1 MVRKAVEQ
9 RSRVKAVE
17 QRSRVLLVLVGL
29 VFAVLVGRL
38 AQLQLLET
46 ERFQTLARE
55 NRVRLIPIVAPRGEI
70 FDRQGQKLV
79 GNRPVYTVSLVYLGQ
94 SDLRAVAE
102 GLAVILGQSPA
113 EIEAKITERALRLFE
128 PVKVARGVPME
139 VVTRIE
145 ERREE
150 LPGVVIDAEP
160 VREYPHGTLL
170 AHVLG
175 YVREIS
181 GPELAANR
189 EKGYRPGDLFG
200 KDGLEKTFE
209 EYLRGK
215 DGAREV
221 EVDALARPVRD
232 LGRRPPQPGNNLV
245 LTVDVRVQEAAER
258 ALAEA
263 VKAARR
269 AGRRDARGGAVVV
282 EDVRTGGIIA
292 MASYPTY
299 DPAVFTSYL
308 SERQA
313 RELFSSADRLML
325 NRAIAA
331 SYPPGSVFKMVVAAA
346 GLEAQKVDPETAI
359 PDPGYFVLGNQ
370 TFRDWKPGGHGRVDL
385 RRALQV
391 SCDVYFWRLGLT
403 VGIEEIARVAREFG
417 LDRATGI
424 ELPGEIGGVVPTPEY
439 KYALVKKSL
448 DRQYRPKLDEIE
460 ARYASLLNQAQD
472 PEARRQLEREKRK
485 ELDRVLAR
493 YNSHSWDLQWQTYDT
508 LNTSIGQGYNLSTPL
523 QLANYVA
530 AVANGGYLW
539 QPYLVQRIVGPDG
552 QVIKE
557 FAPRLLAR
565 VNIRPETLAVI
576 REGMALVTQ
585 GEGTAAGIFWGFP
598 VPVAGKTGTAEV
610 HGKDDHSLF
619 VAFAPADDPQVA
631 VAVVVEHAGHGSAV
645 AAPVA
650 REVLKAYFGLE

>member
-9 RSRVKAVE
+9 RSRV
-17 QRSRVLLVLVGL
+17 LLLLVGL
-29 VFAVLVGRL
+29 VFAVLAGRL

-94 SDLRAVAE
+94 RDLHAVAE
-102 GLAVILGQSPA
+102 GLAAILGQSAA

-128 PVKVARGVPME
+128 PVKIARGVPME
-139 VVTRIE
+139 VVTQIE

-160 VREYPHGTLL
+160 VREYPHGALA

-245 LTVDVRVQEAAER
+245 LTLDLRVQEAAER

-263 VKAARR
+263 VNAARR
-269 AGRRDARGGAVVV
+269 AGHRDARGGAVVV
-282 EDVRTGGIIA
+282 EDVRTGGILA

-299 DPAVFTSYL
+299 DPTVFTSYL
-308 SERQA
+308 SESQA
-313 RELFSSADRLML
+313 RELFSNPDRLML

-331 SYPPGSVFKMVVAAA
+331 GYPPGSTFKMVVAAA
-346 GLEAQKVDPETAI
+346 GLEAEKIEPEAAI
-359 PDPGYFVLGNQ
+359 PDPGYFQLGNQ

-385 RRALQV
+385 RRAIQV
-391 SCDVYFWRLGLT
+391 SCDVYFWRLGLA

-424 ELPGEIGGVVPTPEY
+424 ELPGETGGVVPTPEY

-448 DRQYRPKLDEIE
+448 DRQYKPKLEEIE
-460 ARYASLLNQAQD
+460 ARYASLLDQTRD
-472 PEARRQLEREKRK
+472 PETRRQLETEKQK
-485 ELDRVLAR
+485 EIDRVVAR

-508 LNTSIGQGYNLSTPL
+508 LNTAIGQGYNMYTPL

-530 AVANGGYLW
+530 AIANGGYLW
-539 QPYLVQRIVGPDG
+539 KPYLVQRVVSPDG
-552 QVIKE
+552 QVVKE
-557 FAPRLLAR
+557 FAPQLLAR

-610 HGKDDHSLF
+610 QGKEDHSLF
-619 VAFAPADDPQVA
+619 VAFAPADNPQVA

>member
-9 RSRVKAVE
+9 RSRVLL
-17 QRSRVLLVLVGL
+17 LLVGM
-29 VFAVLVGRL
+29 VFAVLAGRL

-94 SDLRAVAE
+94 SDLRAVVE
-102 GLAVILGQSPA
+102 GLAAILGQSPA
-113 EIEAKITERALRLFE
+113 EIEAKITERKLRLFE
-128 PVKVARGVPME
+128 PVKIARGVPME

-160 VREYPHGTLL
+160 VREYPHGALA

-245 LTVDVRVQEAAER
+245 LTVDARVQEAAER

-263 VKAARR
+263 VNAARR
-269 AGRRDARGGAVVV
+269 AGHRDARGGAVVV

-308 SERQA
+308 SESQA
-313 RELFSSADRLML
+313 RELFSNPDRLML

-346 GLEAQKVDPETAI
+346 GLEAQKVDPDAAI
-359 PDPGYFVLGNQ
+359 PDSGYFVLGNQ

-385 RRALQV
+385 RRAIQV
-391 SCDVYFWRLGLT
+391 SCDVYFWRLGLA

-424 ELPGEIGGVVPTPEY
+424 ELPGETGGVVPTPEY

-448 DRQYRPKLDEIE
+448 DRQYKPKLEEIE
-460 ARYASLLNQAQD
+460 ARYASLLDQARD
-472 PEARRQLEREKRK
+472 PETRRQLETEKQK
-485 ELDRVLAR
+485 EMDRVLAR
-493 YNSHSWDLQWQTYDT
+493 YNSHSWDLQWQTFDT
-508 LNTSIGQGYNLSTPL
+508 LNTAIGQGYNLYTPL

-552 QVIKE
+552 QVVKE

-565 VNIRPETLAVI
+565 VNVRPETLAVV

-610 HGKDDHSLF
+610 RGKEDHSLF